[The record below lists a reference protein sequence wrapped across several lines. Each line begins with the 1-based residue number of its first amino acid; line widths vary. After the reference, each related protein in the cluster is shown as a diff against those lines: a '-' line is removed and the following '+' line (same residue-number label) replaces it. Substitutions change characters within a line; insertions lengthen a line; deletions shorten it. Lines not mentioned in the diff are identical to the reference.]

1 MLINQIGV
9 EEEPTVVELRPRRSG
24 ESARASRVTLTD
36 LLGAVW
42 SVELPS
48 EPDPGDSSVTT
59 LVPRGDGPSASE
71 PRHADVA

>member
-9 EEEPTVVELRPRRSG
+9 EGEPTVVELRAGRPDP
-24 ESARASRVTLTD
+24 ASRVTLTD

-42 SVELPS
+42 SLGTES
-48 EPDPGDSSVTT
+48 EPEAIGSPVTT
-59 LVPRGDGPSASE
+59 LVPPGEGADPLDE